1 MTNPNLAMARELS
14 NSLDDRH
21 MTIRTRIDTLA
32 AIVAHLIDHLDP
44 PIQPDD
50 WHYPVRAEARAQ
62 VPAPERNTNSMTDLT
77 PHPPSA
83 LEASAAAKVAQD
95 EVAKAER
102 SGRMAAEFARYALED
117 VRAIPDLLHDIADA
131 LTDYQAAVEARD
143 AAMVAVIASLEKEL
157 GR

>member
-1 MTNPNLAMARELS
+1 MTTNLALARELS

-62 VPAPERNTNSMTDLT
+62 VPAPERKTNNMTDFT
-77 PHPPSA
+77 PHPP
-83 LEASAAAKVAQD
+83 EASAAAKVAQD

-102 SGRMAAEFARYALED
+102 SVRMAAEFARYALED

-143 AAMVAVIASLEKEL
+143 AAMVAVIAALEKEL

>member
-32 AIVAHLIDHLDP
+32 AIVAHLIDHLDQP
-44 PIQPDD
+44 ARPDD
-50 WHYPVRAEARAQ
+50 WHYPVRKYL
-62 VPAPERNTNSMTDLT
+62 PLKRNTNNMTDLT

-102 SGRMAAEFARYALED
+102 SVRMAAEFARYALED

-143 AAMVAVIASLEKEL
+143 AAMVAVIAALEKEL